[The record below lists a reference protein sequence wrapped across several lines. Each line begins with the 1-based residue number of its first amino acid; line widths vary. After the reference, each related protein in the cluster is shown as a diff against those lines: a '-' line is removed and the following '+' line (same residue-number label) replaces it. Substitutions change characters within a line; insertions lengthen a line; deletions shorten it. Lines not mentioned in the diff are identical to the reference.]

1 MSPALNR
8 STALQRFKHGNTVKI
23 RNGIMFNFYLGLPH
37 LHSPHTAL
45 LLSLKI
51 TTNGI
56 KLLCIHSLYAKCTSV
71 SAINFPK
78 NQCQWHQISNF
89 ITKIMLL

>member
-1 MSPALNR
+1 MSPALNG
-8 STALQRFKHGNTVKI
+8 STALQHFDRVAQHFERGNTVKI
-23 RNGIMFNFYLGLPH
+23 RNGIMCDFYLRLPH

-56 KLLCIHSLYAKCTSV
+56 KLPLYT
-71 SAINFPK
+71 
-78 NQCQWHQISNF
+78 
-89 ITKIMLL
+89 